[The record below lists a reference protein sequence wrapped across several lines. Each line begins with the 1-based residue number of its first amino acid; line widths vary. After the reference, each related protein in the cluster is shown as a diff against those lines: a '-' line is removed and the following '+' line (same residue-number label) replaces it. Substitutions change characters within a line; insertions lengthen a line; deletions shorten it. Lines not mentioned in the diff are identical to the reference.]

1 MNMMC
6 ETYSSDGWTVCN
18 PDMPVL
24 FLSGADD
31 PCMGGM
37 KGLGK
42 AVRKMRKAGYED
54 VSYKIY
60 PAMRHEVLNERG
72 KERVWQ
78 DILRFMGL

>member
-1 MNMMC
+1 MK
-6 ETYSSDGWTVCN
+6 SWTVCN

-31 PCMGGM
+31 PCKAGQ
-37 KGLGK
+37 KGLEN
-42 AVRKMRKAGYED
+42 AVRKMREAGYHD

-60 PAMRHEVLNERG
+60 PAMRHEILNEIG